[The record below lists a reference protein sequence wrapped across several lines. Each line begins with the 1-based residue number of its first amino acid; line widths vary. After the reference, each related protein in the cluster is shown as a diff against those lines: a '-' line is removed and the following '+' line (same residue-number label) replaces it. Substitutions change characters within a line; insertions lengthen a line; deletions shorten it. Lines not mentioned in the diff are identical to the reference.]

1 MNYRSWMGILS
12 IAVLSTG
19 WLASGNLQA
28 GTSGSDGYSLED
40 FDLHTAEDLLDVCTL
55 ESGHPEHNIAMAF
68 CYGFF
73 EGATHYDDALADSGM
88 SSDIVCN
95 PGGVTRTQAVTVF
108 VQYMQAN
115 PQYGVEAPI
124 DAIFRAL
131 VAKWPCVE

>member
-1 MNYRSWMGILS
+1 MNYRGWMGILS
-12 IAVLSTG
+12 IAVLGTG

-28 GTSGSDGYSLED
+28 DPTGSDGYSLED
-40 FDLHTAEDLLDVCTL
+40 FDLHTANDLLDVCSL
-55 ESGHPEHNIAMAF
+55 DSGHSEHTIAMAF

-95 PGGVTRTQAVTVF
+95 PAGITRTQAVAVF

-115 PQYGVEAPI
+115 PQYGLEPPI